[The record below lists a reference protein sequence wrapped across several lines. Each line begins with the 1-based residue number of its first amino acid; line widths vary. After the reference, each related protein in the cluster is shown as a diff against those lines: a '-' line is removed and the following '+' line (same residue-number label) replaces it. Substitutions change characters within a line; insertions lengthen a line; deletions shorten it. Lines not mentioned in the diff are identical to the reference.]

1 MIVEQVSMKI
11 SFKNILNHNKFY
23 TYFYLMLDLKYSEIP
38 ISWNPC
44 LQPEI
49 IKLEFVIRS
58 LFLKKGK
65 RKKTIFHRNTTRKG
79 RKSEEKESPLMSD
92 VPQHPLFRAPFLEAL
107 IPPAVGA

>member
-1 MIVEQVSMKI
+1 MIVEQVSMNI
-11 SFKNILNHNKFY
+11 SFKNILSHSKFY
-23 TYFYLMLDLKYSEIP
+23 TYFYLTLDLKYSEIR

-65 RKKTIFHRNTTRKG
+65 RKKTIFHRNTTIKG
-79 RKSEEKESPLMSD
+79 GKSEQKESPLMSD
-92 VPQHPLFRAPFLEAL
+92 VP
-107 IPPAVGA
+107 